1 MGDRRQSR
9 ELALQALFFLDMNS
23 SKDVAADVAA
33 FCLENEAALTPT
45 VRPFFMDLVQGVTG
59 AMDKIDPMLETYSKN
74 WKVSRM
80 PVVDRNIMRIAAFE
94 LLERQDIPPS
104 VTINEAVDIAKKYS
118 TRESGPFVNGILDRI
133 RVSIGR

>member
-23 SKDVAADVAA
+23 SNDVPADVEA

-45 VRPFFMDLVQGVTG
+45 VRPFFMDLVQGVIA

-94 LLERQDIPPS
+94 LLERPDIPPS

-118 TRESGPFVNGILDRI
+118 TRESGSFVNGILDRI
-133 RVSIGR
+133 RLSIGR

>member
-1 MGDRRQSR
+1 MGDRRRSR

-23 SKDVAADVAA
+23 SGDGQADVAA
-33 FCLENEAALTPT
+33 FCLENEAKLTPT
-45 VRPFFMDLVQGVTG
+45 IQPFFMELVQGVMG
-59 AMDKIDPMLETYSKN
+59 NLDKVDPLLETYSRN

-94 LLERQDIPPS
+94 LLERPDIPPS

-133 RVSIGR
+133 REAIGR

>member
-1 MGDRRQSR
+1 MGYRRLSR

-23 SKDVAADVAA
+23 SGDVQADVAA
-33 FCLENEAALTPT
+33 FCMENEVELTPT
-45 VRPFFMDLVQGVTG
+45 VQPFFMELVQGVMSTL
-59 AMDKIDPMLETYSKN
+59 DKIDPMLETYSKN

-94 LLERQDIPPS
+94 LLERSDIPPS
-104 VTINEAVDIAKKYS
+104 VTINEAVDIAKKFS

-133 RVSIGR
+133 REAIGR

>member
-23 SKDVAADVAA
+23 SKDVPADVEA

-45 VRPFFMDLVQGVTG
+45 VRPFFMDLVQGVLT

-94 LLERQDIPPS
+94 LLERPDIPPS

-118 TRESGPFVNGILDRI
+118 TRESGSFVNGILDRI
-133 RVSIGR
+133 RLSIGR

>member
-23 SKDVAADVAA
+23 SKDVQVDVAA

-45 VRPFFMDLVQGVTG
+45 VRPFFMDLVQGVIA
-59 AMDKIDPMLETYSKN
+59 AMDKIDSMLETCSKN

-94 LLERQDIPPS
+94 LLKRQDIPPS

-118 TRESGPFVNGILDRI
+118 TRESGSFVNGILDQI
-133 RVSIGR
+133 RLSIGR

>member
-1 MGDRRQSR
+1 MGYRRLSR

-23 SKDVAADVAA
+23 SGDVQADVAA
-33 FCLENEAALTPT
+33 FCMENEVELTPT
-45 VRPFFMDLVQGVTG
+45 VQPFFMELVQGVMSTL
-59 AMDKIDPMLETYSKN
+59 DKIDPMLETYSKN

-94 LLERQDIPPS
+94 LLERPDIPPS
-104 VTINEAVDIAKKYS
+104 VTINEAVDIAKKFS

-133 RVSIGR
+133 REAIGR